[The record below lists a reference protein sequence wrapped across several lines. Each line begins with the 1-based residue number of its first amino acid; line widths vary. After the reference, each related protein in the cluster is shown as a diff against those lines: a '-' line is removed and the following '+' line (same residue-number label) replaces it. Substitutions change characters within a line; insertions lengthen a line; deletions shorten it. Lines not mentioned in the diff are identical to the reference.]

1 MTSFENSKKE
11 IFKKNAELRLSFVYR
26 HTARRLQTFLR
37 GMLHIHNHL
46 LQSLHKTPQENM
58 GWIHTDDAE
67 DDIHFL
73 GHYLSGHE
81 DKDHIHSL
89 EHQLIIIE
97 TMINL
102 GLYIIHLL
110 SFHNRLI

>member
-1 MTSFENSKKE
+1 
-11 IFKKNAELRLSFVYR
+11 
-26 HTARRLQTFLR
+26 
-37 GMLHIHNHL
+37 MLHIHNHL

-81 DKDHIHSL
+81 DKDHMWTANFDFTAS
-89 EHQLIIIE
+89 EP
-97 TMINL
+97 
-102 GLYIIHLL
+102 
-110 SFHNRLI
+110 SKF

>member
-1 MTSFENSKKE
+1 
-11 IFKKNAELRLSFVYR
+11 
-26 HTARRLQTFLR
+26 
-37 GMLHIHNHL
+37 
-46 LQSLHKTPQENM
+46 M

-110 SFHNRLI
+110 SFHNRLRSINDTGKITDMYLNIEL